1 MYLLDTHTLL
11 WWLDAPEKLSKQAY
25 GLIHHKEEKIFV
37 SPLNAWEIMIKHMR
51 GKLPLSK
58 HYSMELLRE
67 EFDVLPLGLEETFL
81 LKTLPL
87 HHKDPFDR
95 MLVAQAMVHKLIII
109 TRDPNIP
116 RYGVAVLRA

>member
-11 WWLDAPEKLSKQAY
+11 WWLDAPENLSREAY
-25 GLIHHKEEKIFV
+25 NLLYRKEEKIFI
-37 SPLNAWEIMIKHMR
+37 SPLNSWEIMIKHMR

-58 HYSMELLRE
+58 NYSIKLLCE
-67 EFDVLPLGLEETFL
+67 EFDVLSLGMEETFL
-81 LKTLPL
+81 LKSLPF

-95 MLVAQAMVHKLIII
+95 MLVAQAMAHKLIII